1 MKCQNC
7 GHENDPD
14 AKFCEKCGFNLN
26 KSSMP
31 DSTKILIVIVIVLVA
46 GLGLVSGMMLMKN
59 QAKPVANNTTV
70 NITKANNNTTVTNNS
85 KSASSGSSSNNNQQ
99 SNSTPT
105 SQSPHI
111 SASQAEQIAAQYTG
125 KPITS
130 GTNYDPVY
138 NYWQVYYIIS
148 QTPQRTITGYVFVDA
163 TTGNIVG
170 PAE

>member
-7 GHENDPD
+7 GHENDAD
-14 AKFCEKCGFNLN
+14 AKFCEKCGSNLN
-26 KSSMP
+26 KSSIP
-31 DSTKILIVIVIVLVA
+31 ASTKILIVVVIVLVA
-46 GLGLVSGMMLMKN
+46 GLGLVSAMMLMNN
-59 QAKPVANNTTV
+59 QTKPILNKTTEVNNTT
-70 NITKANNNTTVTNNS
+70 TVDNNS
-85 KSASSGSSSNNNQQ
+85 TGSLSKSSNDNNHQQ

-105 SQSPHI
+105 TQTPHI
-111 SASQAEQIAAQYTG
+111 SASQAEQIAAQYTD